1 MDIAVRNKISGKST
15 HISPTDAPQRKGGRG
30 CKVCKV
36 EETETGE
43 NGRPYN
49 PRKNDLQ
56 TETPR
61 LRSRRDLE
69 EPLRCLAWYIRDRV
83 SQHVRLYCFH
93 GIHKRFTRSRRRFR
107 LFVAHFPRA
116 NVCGSSG
123 PDRINRNYDVLH
135 NNRCRRRS

>member
-1 MDIAVRNKISGKST
+1 MPLSYECR
-15 HISPTDAPQRKGGRG
+15 QRG

-43 NGRPYN
+43 NDRPYN

-83 SQHVRLYCFH
+83 CQP
-93 GIHKRFTRSRRRFR
+93 TRAGTKS
-107 LFVAHFPRA
+107 V
-116 NVCGSSG
+116 NVML
-123 PDRINRNYDVLH
+123 I
-135 NNRCRRRS
+135 